1 MKVNI
6 SSSSAFIMFALFF
19 ILVFAYTLFETESKL
34 ILTGSGLNTL
44 ESSPWVAFIPM
55 GFLFL
60 TVASFNYLS
69 DRLRDYFD
77 VRDIFVTRD

>member
-1 MKVNI
+1 MG
-6 SSSSAFIMFALFF
+6 
-19 ILVFAYTLFETESKL
+19 T
-34 ILTGSGLNTL
+34 ILTGSGLSTL
-44 ESSPWVAFIPM
+44 ESSPWVAFVPM

-69 DRLRDYFD
+69 DRIRDYFD